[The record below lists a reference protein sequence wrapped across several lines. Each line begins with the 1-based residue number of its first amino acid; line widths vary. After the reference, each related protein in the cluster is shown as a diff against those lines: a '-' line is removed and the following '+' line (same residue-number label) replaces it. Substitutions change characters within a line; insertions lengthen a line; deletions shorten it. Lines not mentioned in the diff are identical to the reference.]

1 MESEHPGEGDG
12 GEKDEGGRKG
22 GMGVGGCSGGDGC
35 NKRGAGAKMGQEG
48 QKKKKERDGVL
59 LSGMNSWW
67 CLSCV

>member
-22 GMGVGGCSGGDGC
+22 GMGVDGCSGGDGC

-48 QKKKKERDGVL
+48 EKKKGEGWGPPEWDE
-59 LSGMNSWW
+59 
-67 CLSCV
+67 